1 MKTQRGKKRFRIAL
15 GGLLLAA
22 FLLLVAGCA
31 TTEEVNTSDS
41 RPWNSPKG
49 WESGLPVSLTE
60 GR

>member
-1 MKTQRGKKRFRIAL
+1 MKTQREKNRIRIAL
-15 GGLLLAA
+15 GGILLAA
-22 FLLLVAGCA
+22 FCVLTTGCV
-31 TTEEVNTSDS
+31 TTEEVSTADS